1 MEEPG
6 SIMAAALTPAL
17 LGALV
22 CQTGV
27 LRETF
32 FFTLYTNYN
41 FTFLGDKHPATGA
54 FLGTQ
59 LKTRT
64 ILAEVPGGL
73 QTPSGNSFRG

>member
-6 SIMAAALTPAL
+6 SITAAALTPAL

-22 CQTGV
+22 YQTGV
-27 LRETF
+27 LRET